1 MVLPGPPACG
11 LADWRMCSLPIA
23 VILEANQIPASQVQ
37 EKRNGVSTGNTIE

>member
-1 MVLPGPPACG
+1 MVLPDPPAWG
-11 LADWRMCSLPIA
+11 LADWRMCSRHIA